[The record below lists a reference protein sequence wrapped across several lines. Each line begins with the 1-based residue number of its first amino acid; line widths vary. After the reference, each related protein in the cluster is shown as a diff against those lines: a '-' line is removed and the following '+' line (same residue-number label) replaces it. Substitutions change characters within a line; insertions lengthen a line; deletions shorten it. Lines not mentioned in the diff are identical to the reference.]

1 MAKIGDLTKLR
12 NIGIMAHIDAG
23 KTTTT
28 ERILFYTGKIHKIG
42 EVHEGNTTTDW
53 MIQEQER
60 GITITAAAVT
70 TNWRDH
76 WINII
81 DTPGHVDFT
90 VEVERSLRVLDG
102 AIAVFDGVHGV
113 EPQSETVWRQA
124 DKYNVPRICFV
135 NKLDRVGG
143 DFEYSVQTIQE
154 KLSSSAVP
162 FQIPIGVEDGFLGMV
177 DLVEMRAMIWRN
189 SDADKGLKYDIEP
202 IPEDLLE
209 KAGIARELLIERLAE
224 NDDALAE
231 KYLNGD
237 QITVADMKK
246 AARSAVIARKI
257 VPVLCGSAFKNKG
270 VQPLLDAVLDYLPSP
285 MDLPDIRG
293 LSADDEEREL
303 VRKRLPSEP
312 LAALAFK
319 IMSDPFVGQLTY
331 LRIYSGV
338 LKVGEAILNSRLGKR
353 ERIAKIL
360 RMQANDRQEVDAAE
374 AGDIIAAVGLKLVAT
389 GDTYCDQN
397 APIRLE
403 SVNFPEPVISIAIE
417 PKTQADADKLQ
428 KSLERLEKEDP
439 SFKVSFDSETG
450 QTLIRGMGEL
460 HLDIICDRLNREFK
474 VQANIG
480 KPQVSYRETIT
491 KTASIQ
497 KLFERET
504 EKLKQ
509 FAKVDISIAPAERGQ
524 GLIVTNRA
532 SELQIPKAFV
542 AGLKRGFEE
551 GMQAGPI
558 AGYPCLDIKV
568 TVNGG
573 AFDPNNSD
581 ENDFKIVASMALREA
596 IRAATPVLLE
606 PVMSLEVLVPENYF
620 SNVIND
626 LNSRRASINNVGSR
640 NNLQVIEANA
650 PLSEMFGYSTQIRS
664 LSQGRATYTMKFAT
678 YEQVPDQ
685 VFKRITQGNL

>member
-124 DKYNVPRICFV
+124 DKYGVPRICFV

-143 DFEYSVQTIQE
+143 DFDYSVQTIQE
-154 KLSSSAVP
+154 KLSASAVP
-162 FQIPIGVEDGFLGMV
+162 FQIPIGAEDGFIGMV
-177 DLVEMRAMIWRN
+177 DLVEMRALVWRN
-189 SDADKGLKYDIEP
+189 SDADKGLKYEV
-202 IPEDLLE
+202 EAVSEELLE
-209 KAGIARELLIERLAE
+209 KANAAREFLIEKLAE
-224 NDDALAE
+224 NDDDLAE
-231 KYLNGD
+231 KYLNGE
-237 QITVADMKK
+237 QITASDMKK

-285 MDLPDIRG
+285 MDLPDIKG

-397 APIRLE
+397 HPIRLE

-439 SFKVSFDSETG
+439 SFRVSFDSETG

-509 FAKVDISIAPAERGQ
+509 FAKVDISIAPAEKGQ
-524 GLIVTNRA
+524 GLIVVNRA
-532 SELQIPKAFV
+532 SETQIPKAFV

-558 AGYPCLDIKV
+558 AGYPCLDVKV

-626 LNSRRASINNVGSR
+626 LNSRRASINNVGAR